1 VLPLLDSAGAKM
13 LKLEEVVCDQ
23 LEVEGHVLAEK
34 VVEHML
40 MCFRS
45 WDPVVSLDPV
55 MLGPVAWIEKAAS
68 CGVQEAVKAVAARFQ
83 RVPEDALGSH
93 SSFCFWPGLLCVV
106 NNFGV
111 TSIAC
116 CSLVTVVFS
125 GSLAAQRPKKTLQ
138 KNDLL
143 VGCVVM
149 VVCIVVPP
157 WRHCQKSGNDYHL
170 VQDVDGGTLGGD
182 VGDPGAPTTN
192 AKNIDSGPPRRRCW
206 RSRSVHHQRKKHRW
220 WAPWEAMPGIRECP
234 PSTLKNIDGG
244 PPGRRSRGSGSTH
257 HQC

>member
-1 VLPLLDSAGAKM
+1 VLPLLDSVGAKM

-23 LEVEGHVLAEK
+23 LEVKGHVLAEK

-45 WDPVVSLDPV
+45 WDLVVSLDPV

-83 RVPEDALGSH
+83 HMPEDALGSR

-125 GSLAAQRPKKTLQ
+125 GSLAAQRPEKTLQ

-149 VVCIVVPP
+149 VVCIIVPLWEALTEVWERLP
-157 WRHCQKSGNDYHL
+157 LSARCRRRD
-170 VQDVDGGTLGGD
+170 
-182 VGDPGAPTTN
+182 
-192 AKNIDSGPPRRRCW
+192 PRR
-206 RSRSVHHQRKKHRW
+206 
-220 WAPWEAMPGIRECP
+220 
-234 PSTLKNIDGG
+234 
-244 PPGRRSRGSGSTH
+244 
-257 HQC
+257 